1 MSYKIKNA
9 VQIKKFADYYKITV
23 CKNITKGM
31 KTTRHTPKGKA
42 GNTEKLSQSISRSRK
57 QVLEKALCNEWHW
70 FVTLTLDPKRYERDN
85 LKIFIKDLGQ
95 FIRDYR
101 KKHTAFQIKY
111 LLIPELH
118 ADGKNWHMHGLL
130 SELPWDDIEPHP
142 VQELSEKGYVNWAAY
157 EKKFGFNSMGAI
169 RDPVK
174 CSMYI
179 TKYITKD
186 LDRSVTAFNQKLYY
200 SSRGL
205 KTAEVIEQG
214 RLTEPLDFHMDFEG
228 IYSKS
233 QFVDSYEF
241 FKKYYMKDDL
251 DTY

>member
-1 MSYKIKNA
+1 
-9 VQIKKFADYYKITV
+9 
-23 CKNITKGM
+23 
-31 KTTRHTPKGKA
+31 
-42 GNTEKLSQSISRSRK
+42 
-57 QVLEKALCNEWHW
+57 
-70 FVTLTLDPKRYERDN
+70 
-85 LKIFIKDLGQ
+85 
-95 FIRDYR
+95 
-101 KKHTAFQIKY
+101 
-111 LLIPELH
+111 
-118 ADGKNWHMHGLL
+118 MHGLL

-157 EKKFGFNSMGAI
+157 EKKFGFNSMGVI

-186 LDRSVTAFNQKLYY
+186 LDRSVTALDQKLYY

-205 KTAEVIEQG
+205 KTAEVVEQG

-228 IYSKS
+228 LYSKS